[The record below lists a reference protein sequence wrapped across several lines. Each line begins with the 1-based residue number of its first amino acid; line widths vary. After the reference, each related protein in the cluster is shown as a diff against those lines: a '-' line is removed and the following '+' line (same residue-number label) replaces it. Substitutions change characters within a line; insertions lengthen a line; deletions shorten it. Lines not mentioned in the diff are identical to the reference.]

1 MIKSIGFIGSG
12 NVAGNISVKL
22 LKQRFD
28 IKFLYSKTKKNQK
41 RLATKLNCLTLD
53 SLDDIPLVDLIFIC
67 VNDDQIESVS
77 NKLAIQNNTIVI
89 HCSGSVNREILKK
102 NKNNGVFYPFQSFNK
117 NEEVNWG
124 NIPILVEASN
134 EENEKKLT
142 QLAQRLSS
150 KVEIA
155 DSNQRRVLHLSGVL
169 INNFTNH
176 LAVLS
181 KEILVQ
187 NNLNPN
193 LLNSLTRQTADNIL
207 SGNPELFQTGPAVR
221 LDLNTINSHLE
232 LLKENENLKIIYRQ
246 LTQSIQLW
254 NAKKDL

>member
-1 MIKSIGFIGSG
+1 MIQSIGFIGSG

-22 LKQRFD
+22 LKQGFD
-28 IKFLYSKTKKNQK
+28 IKFVYSKNKKNKK
-41 RLATKLNCLTLD
+41 RLAAKLNCQTLD
-53 SLDDIPLVDLIFIC
+53 SLDDVPLVDLIFIC

-77 NKLAIQNNTIVI
+77 NKLSIQNNTIVI
-89 HCSGSVNREILKK
+89 HCSGSVNRQVLKK

-117 NEEVNWG
+117 NEEVNWESV
-124 NIPILVEASN
+124 PILIEANN

-142 QLAQRLSS
+142 ELAQRLSS

-155 DSNQRRVLHLSGVL
+155 DSNQRRVLHLTGVL

-187 NNLNPN
+187 SNLNPN
-193 LLNSLTRQTADNIL
+193 LLNSLTLQTADNIL

-221 LDLNTINSHLE
+221 KDLNTINSHLE
-232 LLKENENLKIIYRQ
+232 LLKENENLKIIYQQ
-246 LTQSIQLW
+246 LTESIQLW
-254 NAKKDL
+254 NAKKDA